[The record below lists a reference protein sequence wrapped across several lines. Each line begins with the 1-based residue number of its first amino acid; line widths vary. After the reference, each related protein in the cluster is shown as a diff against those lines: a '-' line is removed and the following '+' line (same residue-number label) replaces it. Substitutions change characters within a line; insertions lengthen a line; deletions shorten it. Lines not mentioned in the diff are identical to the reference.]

1 MPRSKHRR
9 KGKTRPRVARPESAL
24 AWPAEAG
31 PGDLFIGDLRD
42 DDEREADEADLF
54 DEAMQQVMDEL
65 EEQFGDEE
73 PDYGFAYDPSVDP
86 DPQAWLA
93 LDEMVRMFVVEQA
106 HRDVDFGDEAS
117 PRAHALAHV
126 MVETGLA
133 QADGPTRAALERLR
147 REGLDRHEAVH
158 AIGGVLMW
166 HVHEV
171 LAKPIDDKAASD
183 RIYHAA
189 LEKLTAET
197 WRRDFGP
204 ARDDEE

>member
-9 KGKTRPRVARPESAL
+9 KGKIRPRVAHAASA
-24 AWPAEAG
+24 AG
-31 PGDLFIGDLRD
+31 ARPGDVYVGDLRD
-42 DDEREADEADLF
+42 DDEFDPDEAALF

-86 DPQAWLA
+86 DPEAWLA
-93 LDEMVRMFVVEQA
+93 LGETVRVLVVEQA

-117 PRAHALAHV
+117 SSAHALAHV
-126 MVETGLA
+126 LVETDLA
-133 QADGPTRAALERLR
+133 RADASTRATLERLQ

-158 AIGGVLMW
+158 AIGAVLMW
-166 HVHEV
+166 HLNQM
-171 LAKPIDDKAASD
+171 LAQGIDDKAVSD

-189 LEKLTAET
+189 LDKLTPES

-204 ARDDEE
+204 DEEDEE

>member
-9 KGKTRPRVARPESAL
+9 KGKIRPRIARPSL
-24 AWPAEAG
+24 PAG
-31 PGDLFIGDLRD
+31 PRPGGLYFGDLRD
-42 DDEREADEADLF
+42 DDERDLDPDDAGLF
-54 DEAMQQVMDEL
+54 DEAMDQVMDEL
-65 EEQFGDEE
+65 EEPFGDEE

-93 LDEMVRMFVVEQA
+93 LDEMVRMLVVEQA

-126 MVETGLA
+126 MVETDLA

-171 LAKPIDDKAASD
+171 LAKHIDDRAVSD

-189 LEKLTAET
+189 LEKLTAES
-197 WRRDFGP
+197 WRRDFGA